1 MRHAGI
7 FSNSLMLALSVACIA
22 SRPALSAQTQPTEN
36 GTTKGDSD
44 AAQATKKDSNSE
56 SVTHAMLRKG
66 YDQLRKNDL
75 EKAIPT
81 LCNVVRADRDSPS
94 ARRYLAFA
102 LLQQGEGKAAL
113 SQLNALSL
121 LQESTTFD
129 IMLKAVALDMIGE
142 HEKALEYFRETME
155 RDPDSD
161 YYRIKTIDQLL
172 ILFKYEEAME
182 LATDGYNSTTDA
194 KVAAI
199 YRQRIG
205 KISAIQRLTSKDP
218 KDFVRQGQ

>member
-22 SRPALSAQTQPTEN
+22 SRPALSAQTQPKEN

-205 KISAIQRLTSKDP
+205 KIRAIQRLTSKDP

>member
-1 MRHAGI
+1 
-7 FSNSLMLALSVACIA
+7 MLALSVACIA
-22 SRPALSAQTQPTEN
+22 SRPALSAQTQPKEN

>member
-1 MRHAGI
+1 
-7 FSNSLMLALSVACIA
+7 MLALSVV
-22 SRPALSAQTQPTEN
+22 SLGSGPAQSAQTQQAETSN
-36 GTTKGDSD
+36 AKSDSD
-44 AAQATKKDSNSE
+44 AAQDSKKSPNSE
-56 SVTHAMLRKG
+56 SVTHNLLRKG
-66 YDQLRKNDL
+66 YEQLRKNDL

-102 LLQQGEGKAAL
+102 LLQQGDGKGAL
-113 SQLNALSL
+113 SQLKALSV

-129 IMLKAVALDMIGE
+129 ILLKAVALDMIGE
-142 HEKALEYFRETME
+142 HEKALECFRETMD

-161 YYRIKTIDQLL
+161 YYRIKTIDELL
-172 ILFKYEEAME
+172 VLLQYDEAME

-199 YRQRIG
+199 YRQRMS

-218 KDFVRQGQ
+218 KDFARQGQ

>member
-7 FSNSLMLALSVACIA
+7 FSNSLMLALSVACFA
-22 SRPALSAQTQPTEN
+22 LMPALSAQTQPLETIN
-36 GTTKGDSD
+36 AKAKSD
-44 AAQATKKDSNSE
+44 AAQATTKASSNE
-56 SVTHAMLRKG
+56 SVTHTLLRKG

-102 LLQQGEGKAAL
+102 LLQNGEGKAAL
-113 SQLNALSL
+113 TQLNALSL
-121 LQESTTFD
+121 LQENTTFD

-142 HEKALEYFRETME
+142 HDKALKYFRETME

-172 ILFKYEEAME
+172 LLFKYEEAMD
-182 LATDGYNSTTDA
+182 LATEGYNSTKDA
-194 KVAAI
+194 KVAAV

-205 KISAIQRLTSKDP
+205 KISAIQRLTTKDP
-218 KDFVRQGQ
+218 KDLAR

>member
-1 MRHAGI
+1 
-7 FSNSLMLALSVACIA
+7 
-22 SRPALSAQTQPTEN
+22 
-36 GTTKGDSD
+36 
-44 AAQATKKDSNSE
+44 
-56 SVTHAMLRKG
+56 MLRKG

>member
-22 SRPALSAQTQPTEN
+22 LMPARSAQTQPVETN
-36 GTTKGDSD
+36 TAKGDSD
-44 AAQATKKDSNSE
+44 ATATKKATNSE

-129 IMLKAVALDMIGE
+129 IMLKAVALDMVGE
-142 HEKALEYFRETME
+142 HEKALDYFRETME

-172 ILFKYEEAME
+172 ILLKYDEAME

-218 KDFVRQGQ
+218 KDFARPGQ

>member
-1 MRHAGI
+1 MRHI
-7 FSNSLMLALSVACIA
+7 SFFTNSLMLALSVACIA
-22 SRPALSAQTQPTEN
+22 SSPAQSAQTKQAEPGN
-36 GTTKGDSD
+36 AKSDSD
-44 AAQATKKDSNSE
+44 AAPATKNAANSE
-56 SVTHAMLRKG
+56 SVTHTLLRKG
-66 YDQLRKNDL
+66 YEQLRKNDL

-81 LCNVVRADRDSPS
+81 LCNVVRVDRDSPS

-102 LLQQGEGKAAL
+102 LLQQGDGKAAL

-129 IMLKAVALDMIGE
+129 ILLKAVALDMIGE
-142 HEKALEYFRETME
+142 HEKALEYFQETME

-172 ILFKYEEAME
+172 ILLKYEEAME

-205 KISAIQRLTSKDP
+205 KISAIQRLTARDP
-218 KDFVRQGQ
+218 KDFARQGQ